1 MSQTAPPP
9 VDQRQLDAMLG
20 AIPYAQFLGVRGEL
34 RGDELTLVLPYK
46 ESLIGNPLLP
56 ALHGGVI
63 GAFMEL
69 TAIAQIAVALRQE
82 RLPKTID
89 VGIDYLRSGRPVDTY
104 ARARIAKLGRRIAN
118 ARVECWQQQV
128 GEPIAALH
136 GHWLVAN
143 GPGDGA

>member
-1 MSQTAPPP
+1 MSKDNP
-9 VDQRQLDAMLG
+9 VDQAGLDGMLET
-20 AIPYAQFLGVRGEL
+20 IPYARFLGVRGEL
-34 RGDELTLVLPYK
+34 RGDELTLVLPYQ

-69 TAIAQIAVALRQE
+69 AAIAQIAVALRQE

-89 VGIDYLRSGRPVDTY
+89 IDIDYLRSGRPAPSF

-118 ARVECWQQQV
+118 ARVECWQHQV
-128 GEPIAALH
+128 NEPIATLR
-136 GHWLVAN
+136 GHFLVAA
-143 GPGDGA
+143 PEPTDGL